1 MAAKRIGIAIVEH
14 AGRYLVG
21 VRGPEQALAGCAE
34 FPGGKCEPEESPQD
48 CAVRECLEETGL
60 AVVAERLLEQTTFAY
75 PHGEVELHFW
85 LCRVNGKTPLAAD
98 HCGFR
103 WVTAEELRS
112 LPFPEANRSVV
123 AQLTA
128 EDRL

>member
-14 AGRYLVG
+14 DGRYLVG

-34 FPGGKCEPEESPQD
+34 FPGGKCEPEESPRD

-60 AVVAERLLEQTTFAY
+60 AVVAERLLEQTAFSY
-75 PHGEVELHFW
+75 PHGDVELHFW
-85 LCRVNGKTPLAAD
+85 LCRVSGKSPLAAD
-98 HCGFR
+98 HRGFR
-103 WVTAEELRS
+103 WVTGEELRS

-123 AQLTA
+123 VNLSA
-128 EDRL
+128 EGRL